1 MTYLPDETTALYL
14 YGIAPSLSTDG
25 KPMEITA
32 RGLDGAMVSLVVC
45 RDVGV
50 LVHSCPPFPY
60 EGDVALVHAWVLAQH
75 EIISAAHAQA
85 GTVLPIRFNSIVAA
99 TGDRTATEV
108 LVAWLDRSHDE
119 IVARLDGLRDHV
131 ELGVRVTAGAPNRD
145 PAVVAD
151 VAAPARGRA
160 YFQEQLAQRKEKE
173 RLRATEA
180 IIARTVFDDL
190 AALCGGIVVNPKRP
204 PRAGMPVAEAAEAGG
219 RMLLDIALLAHV
231 DKVAEIGRYLGDV
244 TANRG
249 LSVRFTGPWAP
260 YAFVGA
266 LDMPLLVDPQV
277 SEPTMNQGE
286 YGDD

>member
-25 KPMEITA
+25 KPMEIA
-32 RGLDGAMVSLVVC
+32 ALGLDGAVVSLVVC

-50 LVHSCPPFPY
+50 LVHACPPFPY

-108 LVAWLDRSHDE
+108 LVAWLDRGHDE
-119 IVARLDGLRDHV
+119 IVARLDALRDRV
-131 ELGVRVTAGAPNRD
+131 ELGVRVTVGAPPSD
-145 PAVVAD
+145 SAVGAD
-151 VAAPARGRA
+151 APAPARGRA
-160 YFQEQLAQRKEKE
+160 YFQAQLAQRKEKE
-173 RLRATEA
+173 RMRATEA
-180 IIARTVFDDL
+180 HIAQAVFDEL
-190 AALCGGIVVNPKRP
+190 AALCDGIVVNPKRP
-204 PRAGMPVAEAAEAGG
+204 PRAGTPVADAPQASG
-219 RMLLDIALLAHV
+219 RVLLDVALLAHKE
-231 DKVAEIGRYLGDV
+231 KVAEIGRYLGDV
-244 TANRG
+244 TATRG

-266 LDMPLLVDPQV
+266 LDMPLMDPQA
-277 SEPTMNQGE
+277 SELAVNQGADE
-286 YGDD
+286 DA

>member
-32 RGLDGAMVSLVVC
+32 RGLDGALVSLVVC

-119 IVARLDGLRDHV
+119 IVARLDALRDRV
-131 ELGVRVTAGAPNRD
+131 ELGVRVTAGAPPSD
-145 PAVVAD
+145 PAVGAYA
-151 VAAPARGRA
+151 AAPARGRA

-180 IIARTVFDDL
+180 LIAQTVFDDL
-190 AALCGGIVVNPKRP
+190 AALCDGIVVNPKRP
-204 PRAGMPVAEAAEAGG
+204 PRAGTPVADAAGAGG
-219 RMLLDIALLAHV
+219 RMLLDIALLAHA

-244 TANRG
+244 TTTRG

-266 LDMPLLVDPQV
+266 LDMPLLVDPQASKPAV
-277 SEPTMNQGE
+277 NQGA
-286 YGDD
+286 YGDA